1 MGRATRWALAA
12 AAAAAVVWAVST
24 WAAVWITAF
33 IHWVESY
40 GALAPV
46 VFIAGFAVGTAA
58 LVPASIFTM
67 AAGVLFGVVR
77 GTVYAFLGATL
88 GAMIAFLISR
98 YVARRTV
105 KRKLSADTRFTRI
118 DRAIR
123 SHGFKV
129 VFLLRLSPVFPF
141 AIINYTLGLTRVR
154 FVDYL
159 AASIGLIPPTWLYVY
174 NGMLMGEVAR
184 VGIAHALPG
193 GPGNYAVIA
202 LGTLATILVT
212 VWLTRISRKA
222 LR

>member
-12 AAAAAVVWAVST
+12 LACAAVVWAIST
-24 WAAVWITAF
+24 WAGIWITAF
-33 IHWVESY
+33 IDWVESY
-40 GALAPV
+40 GAIAPV
-46 VFIAGFAVGTAA
+46 VFVAGFALGTAA

-67 AAGVLFGVVR
+67 AAGILFGVVY
-77 GTVYAFLGATL
+77 GTLYAFLGATL
-88 GAMIAFLISR
+88 GAMLSFLISR

-184 VGIAHALPG
+184 VGVAQAVRG
-193 GPGNYAVIA
+193 GPANYLVIA
-202 LGTLATILVT
+202 MGTLATILVT
-212 VWLTRISRKA
+212 IWLTRISRRA